1 MGMTAY
7 ELATKAARMARRRYD
22 FRIED
27 NAPDN
32 ATILVADEDGIR
44 GLVVNAKISGSPIL
58 ADGRRQVTLPEDEAA
73 WTTAQWIDG
82 AELPVKDKKDENDE

>member
-22 FRIED
+22 FRTED
-27 NAPDN
+27 NAPDD

-73 WTTAQWIDG
+73 GTAARWIDG